1 MFVEDEP
8 RDLLV
13 LHKVGLARINQEWH
27 YHLATTAGRPRCGA
41 AINRSEWRLL
51 RLAQPPSDLCG
62 RCARLLGPRAS
73 GLRPGRSEPS
83 SAQQIAL
90 PFDDEPFLEEPEGL
104 ERKLPP
110 SDADLLD
117 QLLNDEPF
125 DDE

>member
-27 YHLATTAGRPRCGA
+27 YHLATAAGRPRCGA

-51 RLAQPPSDLCG
+51 RVAQPPSDLCG
-62 RCARLLGPRAS
+62 RCARLLGPRFS
-73 GLRPGRSEPS
+73 GLRPGRSEPP

-90 PFDDEPFLEEPEGL
+90 PLDDDQAPLD
-104 ERKLPP
+104 RAISPP
-110 SDADLLD
+110 DDDLLN
-117 QLLNDEPF
+117 QLLNEEPF
-125 DDE
+125 DED